1 MLFFWWISLNVLYI
15 LKRVRK
21 TFLKLHFSRLSWK
34 IIYIYGFSIEYLRC
48 FACELWTSLKLSL
61 FLIRITNT
69 QFNKFVRDLML
80 EKPAANEFCGNPRL
94 SLSHLTLYLITRGN
108 FVVHLNS
115 MDCGYTSVSSVL
127 YLEICKWRE
136 SLWADVKK
144 NHPRIMT
151 LELS

>member
-1 MLFFWWISLNVLYI
+1 MFFR
-15 LKRVRK
+15 KVRK
-21 TFLKLHFSRLSWK
+21 TFPKLHFSFLSWK
-34 IIYIYGFSIEYLRC
+34 IIYIYDVCTENLRV

-61 FLIRITNT
+61 FLICITNT

-80 EKPAANEFCGNPRL
+80 EKPAAIEFCGNPRL
-94 SLSHLTLYLITRGN
+94 SLSQLTLYLITHGN

-136 SLWADVKK
+136 NLWADAK
-144 NHPRIMT
+144 RIIHV
-151 LELS
+151 